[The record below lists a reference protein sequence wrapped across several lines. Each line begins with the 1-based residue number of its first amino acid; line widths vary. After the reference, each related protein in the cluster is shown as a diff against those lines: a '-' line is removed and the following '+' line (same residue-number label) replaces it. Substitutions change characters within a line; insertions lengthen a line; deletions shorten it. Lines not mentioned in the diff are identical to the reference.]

1 MQSLTL
7 RIITIISAGLL
18 IFEMIKGSYLIRL
31 DTSNY
36 IDSII
41 IIAAMA
47 GLFFGIC
54 MYGTETSDS
63 VSPTAG
69 IDPATITTSQSESN
83 EGD

>member
-1 MQSLTL
+1 MQSLIL
-7 RIITIISAGLL
+7 RIITIASAGLL
-18 IFEMIKGSYLIRL
+18 IFEMIEESYIIHL

-47 GLFFGIC
+47 GLFLGIG
-54 MYGTETSDS
+54 MYETETSDS
-63 VSPTAG
+63 VSPAAE
-69 IDPATITTSQSESN
+69 IDPAMITTSQSESN

>member
-7 RIITIISAGLL
+7 RAITIASAGLL
-18 IFEMIKGSYLIRL
+18 IFELIQRSYIIRL

-41 IIAAMA
+41 IIVAMA
-47 GLFFGIC
+47 GLFLGIC
-54 MYGTETSDS
+54 GYEVQTSDL
-63 VSPTAG
+63 VSPTAA
-69 IDPATITTSQSESN
+69 IDPAKITTPQSESN

>member
-7 RIITIISAGLL
+7 RIITIASAGLL
-18 IFEMIKGSYLIRL
+18 IFEMIKGSHIIYL

-47 GLFFGIC
+47 GLSLGIC
-54 MYGTETSDS
+54 MYETETSDS
-63 VSPTAG
+63 VSPAAE
-69 IDPATITTSQSESN
+69 IDPATINTPQSESN

>member
-1 MQSLTL
+1 MQPLIL

-18 IFEMIKGSYLIRL
+18 IFEMIQGSYIIRL

-47 GLFFGIC
+47 GLFLGIC
-54 MYGTETSDS
+54 MYETQTSDS
-63 VSPTAG
+63 VSPIAA
-69 IDPATITTSQSESN
+69 IDPAATTFQSESS